1 MSADEVKALLAA
13 AFPGAT
19 VEVDGGGA
27 KFTVRVIDDA
37 FSGKRPVQRQQ
48 RVYGVL
54 NEKITSGDIHA
65 VSMALFTSEEW
76 SDQEK

>member
-19 VEVDGGGA
+19 VDVDGGGA
-27 KFTVRVIDDA
+27 KFTVRIIAEV

-48 RVYGVL
+48 LVYGVL

-65 VSMALFTSEEW
+65 VSMALFTPEEW
-76 SDQEK
+76 SEQEK

>member
-1 MSADEVKALLAA
+1 MSADEVKAMLAA

-27 KFTVRVIDDA
+27 KFTVRIIDEA

-65 VSMALFTSEEW
+65 VSMALFTPEEW
-76 SDQEK
+76 SGQEK

>member
-1 MSADEVKALLAA
+1 MSADEVKALLTA

-19 VEVDGGGA
+19 IEVDGGGA
-27 KFTVRVIDDA
+27 KFTVRIIDEA

-48 RVYGVL
+48 GVYGVL

-65 VSMALFTSEEW
+65 VSMALFTPEEW
-76 SDQEK
+76 SGQEK

>member
-13 AFPGAT
+13 AFPGAI
-19 VEVDGGGA
+19 VEVDGSGA
-27 KFTVRVIDDA
+27 KFAVRVIDQA

-54 NEKITSGDIHA
+54 NEKIASGEIHA
-65 VSMALFTSEEW
+65 VSMALFTPDEW
-76 SDQEK
+76 SGQEQ

>member
-13 AFPGAT
+13 AYPDAT
-19 VEVDGGGA
+19 LEVDGGGA
-27 KFTVRVIDDA
+27 KFTVQMVDDV

-48 RVYGVL
+48 LVYGVL

-65 VSMALFTSEEW
+65 VSMALFTPEEW
-76 SDQEK
+76 SGQET

>member
-13 AFPGAT
+13 AYPDAT
-19 VEVDGGGA
+19 IDVDGGGA
-27 KFTVRVIDDA
+27 KFTVQMVGDV

-48 RVYGVL
+48 LVYGVL

-65 VSMALFTSEEW
+65 VSMALFTPEEW
-76 SDQEK
+76 SGQEK